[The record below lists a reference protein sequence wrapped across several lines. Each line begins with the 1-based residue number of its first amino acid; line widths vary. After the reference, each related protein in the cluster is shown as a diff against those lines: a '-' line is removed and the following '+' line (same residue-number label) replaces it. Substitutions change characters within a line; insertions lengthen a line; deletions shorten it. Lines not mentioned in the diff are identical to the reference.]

1 VSNLDRLAVH
11 TSSVSLSPQQREAM
25 WKRKKPKNIVSSRMS
40 KCSFCDKE
48 FDWMTTPAIVNGAKK
63 EFCGYECFSKNFE
76 NAVRHDY
83 GTDFDSL

>member
-1 VSNLDRLAVH
+1 
-11 TSSVSLSPQQREAM
+11 M
-25 WKRKKPKNIVSSRMS
+25 WKRKKPKKIVSSRMS

-76 NAVRHDY
+76 NAVRHDLRIQ
-83 GTDFDSL
+83 TSTAFDIDKIISATSEVTGVY